1 MDRWIEGWRDGW
13 MDGSMGGWTNKGNI
27 DYYNI
32 FITILFQIKN
42 SLLICQINRDLTRR
56 VKNAPPVT
64 WARRVV
70 QSDVQLLLNL
80 IEFLDKNG
88 ELWNYSTREEET
100 EGEGE
105 GENTSTENKEP
116 TEEILKVL

>member
-1 MDRWIEGWRDGW
+1 MDGW
-13 MDGSMGGWTNKGNI
+13 IDPWVDGSMGPWMGGWTNKGNV
-27 DYYNI
+27 DYYII

-80 IEFLDKNG
+80 IEFLDKKG
-88 ELWNYSTREEET
+88 ELWNYSTRE
-100 EGEGE
+100 GEGE
-105 GENTSTENKEP
+105 GENASTENKEP
-116 TEEILKVL
+116 TEETLKVL